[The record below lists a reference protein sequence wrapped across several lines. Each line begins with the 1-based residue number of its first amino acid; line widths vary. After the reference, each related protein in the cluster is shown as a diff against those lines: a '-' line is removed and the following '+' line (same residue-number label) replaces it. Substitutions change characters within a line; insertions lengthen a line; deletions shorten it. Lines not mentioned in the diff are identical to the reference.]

1 MDPRLESRLAATIE
15 TVNAN
20 NRDRI
25 KKNPAILT
33 GGLVGESTDPEQK

>member
-1 MDPRLESRLAATIE
+1 MSPRLESRSVATIE
-15 TVNAN
+15 TVNAK

-33 GGLVGESTDPEQK
+33 GGLVGESTDAE